1 MVSAVFVN
9 RCVYFLMTI
18 LLFPCTVFAENSPYK
33 LSLAKDVTLISV
45 GAAFNVTN
53 YFIADYHSTLKQQDL
68 VLMSRSDVN
77 WFDRRA
83 TYNWSLKYD
92 SMSNVTRDV
101 VFFMPLS
108 LLLSDY
114 IRQDILTISVLY
126 IETWLIANGV
136 KDCLKSITGRPRPYV
151 YNEDVDDEI
160 KMTRDAIRSFPSG
173 HTTIAFFSGAFFATV
188 FSDYYPK
195 SEWKLP
201 VWIASLSIAVA
212 TGYFRYKA
220 GKHYPT
226 DILAGAVIGG
236 VAGYGV
242 PYLHKECN
250 NVAIVP
256 TGDGI
261 HIGIMMAIR

>member
-1 MVSAVFVN
+1 MN
-9 RCVYFLMTI
+9 KCICFLI
-18 LLFPCTVFAENSPYK
+18 IIFLFPRTLIAENSPYK
-33 LSLAKDVTLISV
+33 LSFTKDITLISV
-45 GAAFNVTN
+45 GMGLNVTN
-53 YFIADYHSTLKQQDL
+53 YFIADYHSILTQEEIIS
-68 VLMSRSDVN
+68 MSRRDVN
-77 WFDRRA
+77 WFDRSA
-83 TYNWSLKYD
+83 TYNWSSQFD

-101 VFFMPLS
+101 AFFMPLS

-114 IRQDILTISVLY
+114 VRHDILIVSVLY

-151 YNEDVDDEI
+151 YNEDVDDDI

-173 HTTIAFFSGAFFATV
+173 HATTAFFSAVFFATV
-188 FSDYYPK
+188 FSDYYPG
-195 SEWKLP
+195 SQWKLP
-201 VWIASLSIAVA
+201 VWVASMSVAAA

-242 PYLHKECN
+242 PLLHKRLNN

-256 TGDGI
+256 AIGYSNG
-261 HIGIMMAIR
+261 IGIVAVY